1 MWLRDQTAAKRARG
15 AWRAVEVG
23 TKDFV
28 VVVSE
33 RRAPTT
39 PEQSPRF
46 IGRIGHD
53 MRAIEPIDVSRPP
66 PPFLSEEYKPMSSVP
81 PEVVKVTIAGIAPG
95 LLLCNGNCATLDV
108 QEELARLRERNRGGE
123 EAARQYRQAVMR
135 FSLYQQNGI
144 VVLPQSMLGAALL
157 AGLKLTK
164 KNKMDVQWKAQ
175 FASSVVLNNPPLLL
189 PEFDFKPV
197 RSETVIDDDR
207 FIDIRQGRNPTTGSM
222 LPHGL
227 IRPFF
232 QSWRADVKVE
242 IDPFV
247 LDEDALRAAF
257 EAAGRQVGIGS
268 WRPSSPKPG
277 HFGRFVVVS
286 VEAMQARQVAIPA

>member
-1 MWLRDQTAAKRARG
+1 MP
-15 AWRAVEVG
+15 AVI
-23 TKDFV
+23 
-28 VVVSE
+28 
-33 RRAPTT
+33 R
-39 PEQSPRF
+39 
-46 IGRIGHD
+46 
-53 MRAIEPIDVSRPP
+53 
-66 PPFLSEEYKPMSSVP
+66 
-81 PEVVKVTIAGIAPG
+81 VTIAGIAPG
-95 LLLCNGNCATLDV
+95 LLLCNGNCATTDV
-108 QEELARLRERNRGGE
+108 QDELARLREKNRGGE

-197 RSETVIDDDR
+197 RSEMIIKDDR
-207 FIDIRQGRNPTTGSM
+207 FIDVRQGRNPSTGSM

-232 QSWRADVKVE
+232 QCWRAELHVE
-242 IDPFV
+242 VDPFV
-247 LDEDALRAAF
+247 IDAEALRGAF
-257 EAAGRQVGIGS
+257 TAAGRQVGIGS
-268 WRPSSPKPG
+268 WRPSFPKPG

-286 VEAMQARQVAIPA
+286 VDAMEAMQVAVPA